1 MNDQTQID
9 TRPAPANGACD
20 NASCGCGPQCQCGD
34 ACVCTPT
41 SNCAD

>member
-1 MNDQTQID
+1 MNNQTQID
-9 TRPAPANGACD
+9 TSAAPANRACD
-20 NASCGCGPQCQCGD
+20 NPTCGCGPQCQCGD